1 MLRKKVAASV
11 VSAALC
17 AGLVPA
23 SAFASISESI
33 EDKRDLTLE
42 QMAEERNESSQD
54 LDAIEVPGDGSSADS
69 VDPGASNASKG
80 TSSGNGKANE
90 QTVSDAPS
98 GTNEKTDALNVEEPS
113 EASSISIIRDGQAL
127 AFSDIQSAVEAALD
141 GETVT
146 VAGDLVLSK
155 PIEISGGKDITM
167 RADADVTFTR
177 SDEYPQTGNQPQAMV
192 KVQSGSSLVLEA
204 KENGSASFVLDGQ
217 SKDSQQAIVIING
230 GSSFTMKDHV
240 EVKNGMCSWKPW
252 AGVYVNGGS
261 FILDG
266 GTIKDCFAQRNA
278 AVAVEKG
285 SSFEMIDGSIT
296 GNRST
301 YSEATVWN
309 KGSFIMRGGSIEGNR
324 ANSGAEQTGT
334 VYVWGGGSMQ
344 FLGGTIGNS
353 SVTSSRGI
361 TIQDGSLTM
370 GEDAYLSGSD
380 KLYFKGSNAIEF
392 TGVPAKHSS
401 FDPLEVVL
409 GNNWDSGRTVAKFAS
424 SEDAAA
430 GLAFLSVKAA
440 DAASTKLALTPDP
453 QNSSWLSI
461 ASGDA
466 AALFDLLDD
475 PYADNLGFQMKDEFL
490 GEHAFDELKER
501 LDAIYAGVES
511 LDKDHY
517 MERIEYLKR
526 QKEYLEQNHDAIQ
539 ASVLQVSELGDPV
552 ADRNRTKQ
560 NFMFDNLDA
569 TGYYLKP
576 GKVNELYLY
585 VDAQDPSK
593 LSMAW
598 RQVGLT
604 DNNQFSVLGLHQR
617 TGLKNGVN
625 KVEVDLTNSTY
636 GYMVYMRNDSESNQA
651 SVRFEGADANEQDAP
666 VITGN
671 QIGSHPYYLYDAD
684 HPEEFWSYVQ
694 ELREYAQRIDEG
706 SAQDMTMLQMGDQ
719 GRAQFAIRAKA
730 LVNAYASISNEA
742 DAVAYIQKSNKAIQD
757 RLEFFWAVD
766 GYDES
771 EEGTANA
778 VSKMRVH
785 TVFTKTVNYP
795 STMYATG
802 RYFHMPEGSAAGF
815 LSGDSMYGWG
825 MSHEYGHVLDNSVIV
840 VNEETN
846 NMYSIAGAR
855 NGELINNE
863 KNGTEFS
870 PSRAY
875 HPNAVRF
882 TNLWDGE
889 LAKMAADSSY
899 SADWYGGGWGYYIW
913 HHMVS
918 WWNGTHFFDKWDY
931 SDYDYSSSPFT
942 PEDAAE
948 VGEWGAFGSAMR
960 ILRSDTDAVNTI
972 QQTTSSI
979 SDGTVRQYNRIAMV
993 YSMSTGYNFAEY
1005 LQTMGQKDLSDEVL
1019 EFCAQYPSMPV
1030 KLQYYS
1036 LNTDAAELNGAQPYS
1051 GKVTPLV
1058 SVNIANGIASV
1069 EAKMSSDEL
1078 TKSTTAYELYY
1089 DGELVGFSRTGDFKY
1104 QCKGNE
1110 EASGFSVVA
1119 YDVRL
1124 NTSEPGSVN
1133 ELPFDITVPQM
1144 TVGSTDEHL
1153 VSIDAPASATFSYS
1167 MKDPSVAEVDEQGKL
1182 TPRSAGS
1189 TVMYVTMH
1197 LNNKDYG
1204 PFEVLVKVDPV
1215 KITVKVNDA
1224 QITAGEQLS
1233 DAGYSVEG
1241 SLLEGEPL
1249 GAATYYAEDAEGA
1262 PADLTQ
1268 AGTYELYAE
1277 FADASD
1283 NYDITVEPGT
1293 LTVVSAPSG
1302 DGDGSGEGGTG
1313 PGNEGDGSDEG
1324 GSGSGDE
1331 GNGDDGTDG
1340 DNDNVGDEGNPGTDE
1355 GDPDKGDGSGDGAG
1369 DGEVGEGENPDE
1381 GESGG
1386 DGDPDGDNDGG
1397 SEGEG
1402 NVDGDAGN
1410 DPDGDGGTDGDAGS
1424 GNENEGNDGSDSVEG
1439 DGTDDDTE
1447 NGSDNGSGAGDSI
1460 GNDNV
1465 TGNKDPD
1472 NGSGSNASGNAGNVG
1487 QGSDQDKESSK
1498 IAKTSDYTFGIVAG
1512 LGALA
1517 VLSAAGALFAA
1528 LRKRLPGAKK

>member
-42 QMAEERNESSQD
+42 QMAEERNESSQGLD
-54 LDAIEVPGDGSSADS
+54 LIEVPGDGNSADS
-69 VDPGASNASKG
+69 LDSGTSNASKG
-80 TSSGNGKANE
+80 TSSDNKKANE
-90 QTVSDAPS
+90 QTVSDTPS
-98 GTNEKTDALNVEEPS
+98 GTNTKTDALNAEELS
-113 EASSISIIRDGQAL
+113 EDSSTSSISITRDGQAL
-127 AFSDIQSAVEAALD
+127 TFSDIQSAIESALD

-146 VAGDLVLSK
+146 IAGDIVLSK

-167 RADADVTFTR
+167 HADADTTFTR
-177 SDEYPQTGNQPQAMV
+177 SDDYPQTGNQPQAMV

-204 KENGSASFVLDGQ
+204 KEDGSASFVLDGQ

-285 SSFEMIDGSIT
+285 SSFEMVDGSIT

-370 GEDAYLSGSD
+370 SKDAYLSGSD

-392 TGVPAKHSS
+392 TGVPAKHSPS
-401 FDPLEVVL
+401 DPLEVVL
-409 GNNWDSGRTVAKFAS
+409 GNNWDSGRTVAKFS
-424 SEDAAA
+424 SPEDAAA

-453 QNSSWLSI
+453 HNSSWLSI

-617 TGLKNGVN
+617 TDLKNGVN

-651 SVRFEGADANEQDAP
+651 SVRFEGADANEQGAP

-694 ELREYAQRIDEG
+694 ELREYAQRVDEG

-742 DAVAYIQKSNKAIQD
+742 DAVAYIQKSNEAIQE

-785 TVFTKTVNYP
+785 TAFTKTVNYP

-802 RYFHMPEGSAAGF
+802 RYFHMPESSAASF

-855 NGELINNE
+855 NGEIINNK

-882 TNLWDGE
+882 TKLWDEE
-889 LAKMAADSSY
+889 LAKMASDSSY

-931 SDYDYSSSPFT
+931 SGYDYSSSPFT

-960 ILRSDTDAVNTI
+960 ILRSDADAVNTI

-1005 LQTMGQKDLSDEVL
+1005 LQTMGQKDLSDEVFD
-1019 EFCAQYPSMPV
+1019 FCAQYPSMPV

-1036 LNTDAAELNGAQPYS
+1036 LNTDAAELNGAKPYS

-1058 SVNIANGIASV
+1058 SVDIANGVASV
-1069 EAKMSSDEL
+1069 EAKMTSDEL

-1110 EASGFSVVA
+1110 EASDFSVVA

-1124 NTSEPGSVN
+1124 NTSEPGSAN

-1182 TPRSAGS
+1182 TPRSVGS

-1204 PFEVLVKVDPV
+1204 PFEVPVKVDPV

-1224 QITAGEQLS
+1224 QITAGDQLS
-1233 DAGYSVEG
+1233 DIGYSVEG

-1249 GAATYYAEDAEGA
+1249 GAATYYTVDAEGA

-1268 AGTYELYAE
+1268 AGTYELYVK

-1302 DGDGSGEGGTG
+1302 DGDGSGEGETG

-1331 GNGDDGTDG
+1331 GNGGDPGDEGNGDGGTDG
-1340 DNDNVGDEGNPGTDE
+1340 DNGNTGDEGNPGTDE
-1355 GDPDKGDGSGDGAG
+1355 GDPDGGDGSGD
-1369 DGEVGEGENPDE
+1369 
-1381 GESGG
+1381 
-1386 DGDPDGDNDGG
+1386 
-1397 SEGEG
+1397 
-1402 NVDGDAGN
+1402 
-1410 DPDGDGGTDGDAGS
+1410 
-1424 GNENEGNDGSDSVEG
+1424 
-1439 DGTDDDTE
+1439 
-1447 NGSDNGSGAGDSI
+1447 GAGDSI

-1465 TGNKDPD
+1465 TGNKDPN
-1472 NGSGSNASGNAGNVG
+1472 NGSGSNASGNVDNVG
-1487 QGSDQDKESSK
+1487 QGSEQGKESSK

-1528 LRKRLPGAKK
+1528 LRKRLSGARK